1 MLIHIIQSTDTLW
14 KIASFYHVLPEA
26 IMHVNQLST
35 PDRLLIGQA
44 LIIPT
49 DKHYHIIQPGENMFQ
64 IAQTYGVSLPELLQI
79 NQLHDLNYIYPG
91 MQIIIPVNKPLIDV
105 NAYTN
110 TTGEAAGKLVLEVGN
125 ELTYVCPFAYI
136 MKKDGNIEPIKDE
149 RMITSAV
156 RTHVSPMMCITNF
169 TSRDSGSQLAH
180 IILSNEDIQNRLLS
194 NVINTMRAKGYQGL
208 NIDFE
213 NTYPND
219 RELYNQF
226 LQRAVNLLHRQGYYV
241 STALAPKTS
250 AQQQGILYE
259 AHDYAA
265 HGKTVD
271 FVVLM
276 TYEWGYRLGPPQAIS
291 PLHQIKKV
299 LDYAVS
305 VIPKHKILMGMQFYA
320 RDWVLPHVHGKEAE
334 TFSMQEAIRR
344 AGQYQ
349 VPIQY
354 DQIAQSPFYRY
365 VDELGRH
372 HEVWFEDARSTQAKF
387 DMVKRYGLRG
397 ISYWVLG
404 YPFPQN
410 WTLLT
415 DNFKIRKL
423 Q

>member
-1 MLIHIIQSTDTLW
+1 MQIHVIKSTDTLW
-14 KIASFYHVLPEA
+14 GISNFYNVPPGEIMEVNPLP
-26 IMHVNQLST
+26 N

-49 DKHYHIIQPGENMFQ
+49 DKNYHLVQPGENMFQ
-64 IAQTYGVSLPELLQI
+64 IAHLYGVSLEELLQL
-79 NQLHDLNYIYPG
+79 NQLPDPNYIHPG
-91 MQIIIPVNKPLIDV
+91 MQITIPINKPLIDV

-110 TTGEAAGKLVLEVGN
+110 TTGESAGQLVIEVG
-125 ELTYVCPFAYI
+125 EDLTYVSPFAYT
-136 MKKDGNIEPIKDE
+136 MKMDGSIEPIKDGA
-149 RMITSAV
+149 ILTSAA
-156 RTHVSPMMCITNF
+156 RQHISPMMCITNF
-169 TSRDSGSQLAH
+169 TSKDPGSKLAH
-180 IILSNEDIQNRLLS
+180 IILSNEEIQERLLS
-194 NVINTMRAKGYQGL
+194 TIINTMKTKGYQGL

-213 NTYPND
+213 NTYPSD

-226 LQRAVNLLHRQGYYV
+226 LQRAVNSLHREGFYV

-265 HGKTVD
+265 HGKIVD

-276 TYEWGYRLGPPQAIS
+276 TYEWGYRLGPPQAVS
-291 PLHQIKKV
+291 PIHQIKRV

-320 RDWVLPHVHGKEAE
+320 RDWILPHVHGKEAE

-344 AGQYQ
+344 AGQYR
-349 VPIQY
+349 VSIQY
-354 DQIAQSPFYRY
+354 DQTAQSPFYRY
-365 VDELGRH
+365 IDQTGRY

-387 DMVKRYGLRG
+387 NLVKQYGLKG
-397 ISYWVLG
+397 VSYWVLG

-415 DNFKIRKL
+415 DNFKIRKFR
-423 Q
+423 

>member
-1 MLIHIIQSTDTLW
+1 MLIHIIKSTDTLW
-14 KIASFYHVLPEA
+14 GIASLYHVLPEA
-26 IMHVNQLST
+26 IMHINQLPN

-49 DKHYHIIQPGENMFQ
+49 DKKYHIIQPGETMFQ
-64 IAQTYGVSLPELLQI
+64 IAQAYGVPLPELLQI
-79 NQLHDLNYIYPG
+79 NQLHDPNYIYSG

-110 TTGEAAGKLVLEVGN
+110 TTGATAGKLVLEVGN
-125 ELTYVCPFAYI
+125 KLTYVCPFAYI
-136 MKKDGNIEPIKDE
+136 MKKDGSIEPIKDE
-149 RMITSAV
+149 EILTSAV
-156 RTHVSPMMCITNF
+156 RTNVSPMMCITNF
-169 TSRDSGSQLAH
+169 TSRDPGSQLAH

-194 NVINTMRAKGYQGL
+194 NVINMMRAKGYQGL

-213 NTYPND
+213 NTYPSD

-226 LQRAVNLLHRQGYYV
+226 LQRAVDLLHRQGYYV

-265 HGKTVD
+265 HGRIVD

-291 PLHQIKKV
+291 PIHQIKKV

-305 VIPKHKILMGMQFYA
+305 VIPKQKILMGMQFYA
-320 RDWVLPHVHGKEAE
+320 RDWVLPHVQGKEAE

-349 VPIQY
+349 VAIQY
-354 DQIAQSPFYRY
+354 DQTTQSPFYRY
-365 VDELGRH
+365 IDEVGRH

-423 Q
+423 R

>member
-1 MLIHIIQSTDTLW
+1 MIIHVIKSTDTLW
-14 KIASFYHVLPEA
+14 GIANFYNVLPEK
-26 IMHVNQLST
+26 ILEINPLPN

-49 DKHYHIIQPGENMFQ
+49 NKKYHIVQSGENLFQ
-64 IAQTYGVSLPELLQI
+64 IAQFYGVSLQELLQV
-79 NQLHDLNYIYPG
+79 NQLYDPNYIYPG
-91 MQIIIPVNKPLIDV
+91 MQLSIPTNKPLIDV

-110 TTGEAAGKLVLEVGN
+110 TTGEAAGKLVFEAGEN
-125 ELTYVCPFAYI
+125 LTYVSPFAYI
-136 MKKDGNIEPIKDE
+136 MKKDGGIEPIKDE
-149 RMITSAV
+149 AILASAV
-156 RTHVSPMMCITNF
+156 RQHVSPIMCITNF
-169 TSRDSGSQLAH
+169 TSKDPGSKLAH
-180 IILSNEDIQNRLLS
+180 IILSNEDIQDRLLS
-194 NVINTMRAKGYQGL
+194 NIINTMKTKGYQGL

-213 NTYPND
+213 NTYPSD
-219 RELYNQF
+219 RNLYNQF
-226 LQRAVNLLHRQGYYV
+226 LQRAVNLLHREGYYV

-250 AQQQGILYE
+250 AYQQGTLYE
-259 AHDYAA
+259 AHDYAV

-271 FVVLM
+271 FVILM

-291 PLHQIKKV
+291 PIHQIKRV

-320 RDWVLPHVHGKEAE
+320 RDWTLPHIHGKAAE

-349 VPIQY
+349 VAIQY

-365 VDELGRH
+365 MDEVGQH

-387 DMVKRYGLRG
+387 DIVKKYGLRG
-397 ISYWVLG
+397 VSYWVLG
-404 YPFPQN
+404 YAFPQN

-415 DNFKIRKL
+415 DNFSIRKFR
-423 Q
+423 